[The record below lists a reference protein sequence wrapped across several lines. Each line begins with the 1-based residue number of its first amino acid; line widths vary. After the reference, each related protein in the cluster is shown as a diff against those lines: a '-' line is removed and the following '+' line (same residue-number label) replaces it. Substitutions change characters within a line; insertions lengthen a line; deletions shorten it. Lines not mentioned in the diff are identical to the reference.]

1 MRARKCP
8 LFHNMTISVIKQPED
23 SQPTVS
29 TFALE
34 YLQTTEG
41 LKKLLLE
48 LFATLADWF
57 SLFRSNEKL
66 AALSTNIKQVRLF
79 TSLSKVPDE
88 VVKTS
93 GQANKVYHEKT
104 ASSLAQLFNRVC
116 SFFVQAT
123 DVADVIGQRVYPLS
137 NRVVQAIGLIGNGAL
152 TVTGSFDLQESIAKI
167 QKASIPD
174 IIAGIGAVADIAT
187 GVLNLANLTAIAVI
201 PSWAILAFTTQNL
214 LATIGGRLYTH
225 LYSSSPSAS

>member
-1 MRARKCP
+1 MIVSIRK
-8 LFHNMTISVIKQPED
+8 TPED
-23 SQPTVS
+23 SSPTVG

-41 LKKLLLE
+41 VKKLLLE
-48 LFATLADWF
+48 LFTTLADWF
-57 SLFRSNEKL
+57 SLVYSHAKL
-66 AALSTNIKQVRLF
+66 TALSTNVKQVRLF

-137 NRVVQAIGLIGNGAL
+137 SRVVQAIGLIGNGAL

-167 QKASIPD
+167 QKISVPD
-174 IIAGIGAVADIAT
+174 IISGIGAVADIAT
-187 GVLNLANLTAIAVI
+187 GVLNLVSLTAIVVI
-201 PSWAILAFTTQNL
+201 PSWVILAFTTQNL
-214 LATIGGRLYTH
+214 LATIGGRLYSH
-225 LYSSSPSAS
+225 LYPKIET